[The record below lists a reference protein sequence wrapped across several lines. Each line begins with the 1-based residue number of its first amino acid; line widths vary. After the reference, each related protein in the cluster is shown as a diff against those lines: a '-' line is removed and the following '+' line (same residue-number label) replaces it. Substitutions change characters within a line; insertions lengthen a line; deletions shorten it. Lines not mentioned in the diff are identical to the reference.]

1 MTDDQIAEILKL
13 ELIEMRGE
21 DAFVDNIDIADLRR
35 LAAEAQRLE
44 RESNPVVSEIAAE
57 RSRQIEAEGWT
68 HLHDDEHKFGELAA
82 AAGVYAL
89 HAGLKQ
95 CPGYPKMVSEIVRL
109 WPWPADGWKP
119 KNPRRDLIRAAA
131 LIVAEIERLDRA
143 AIRER
148 GNDV

>member
-35 LAAEAQRLE
+35 LVAEAQRIE
-44 RESNPVVSEIAAE
+44 REECAKLLNK
-57 RSRQIEAEGWT
+57 IEA
-68 HLHDDEHKFGELAA
+68 
-82 AAGVYAL
+82 
-89 HAGLKQ
+89 
-95 CPGYPKMVSEIVRL
+95 PKRCI
-109 WPWPADGWKP
+109 
-119 KNPRRDLIRAAA
+119 
-131 LIVAEIERLDRA
+131 A